1 MRLFTVLSALA
12 HLVGA
17 STILQ
22 LNGTTYY
29 SPEYLAGSVSIAK
42 ASSSAPADV
51 LPATYLSKSPASV
64 QDLKKQLVQLL
75 EGDDVI
81 SESFLSTIILP
92 KGAQVPAELRR
103 YLKSAGVAVFVA
115 SSRPKL
121 PSGPYFLHPSGSL
134 TRVYRLYVD
143 TNMAFVQ
150 GVIQGQDG
158 QYLPSV
164 AAVQD
169 SVNAAVSIPVPSRHY
184 YPKPSAEK
192 PLSGLRLGVK
202 DVIDL
207 KGIKTGGGSR
217 AYFALY
223 PPANETASSL
233 QRLIDLGAVVVG
245 KLKTSQFA
253 IGEVPTA
260 NYVDQLAPFNPRADG
275 YQSPSASSC
284 GPGAAVASYDWLD
297 LGMATDTTG
306 SIRGPS
312 AANGVFGMRI
322 TNASLP
328 LDGILP
334 ISATMDT
341 PGVIARDAKLLQ
353 EVHTNWFQ
361 AKAKYSSLPKRIF
374 LPDEFWASVN
384 KTIMPVYD
392 KFLKDLSTLIDAKV
406 EHVNTNDSFI
416 QHTGNKEG
424 IVAFTSA
431 IQQILVLDQWN
442 RLGKPFFSDY
452 QEQFGRS
459 PFVDPVLRIGL
470 AVAPSLTPKDYT
482 EAQHRLQV
490 YRKWFTS
497 QLVPS
502 CESSLVIYPLNPGL
516 EVSRDDSLRNS
527 DEISSVSPVLTGQ
540 AAYAGVPDYAVPIGV
555 RKYKSVVSMV
565 EEELPVSVGIIGGAG
580 CDHMLLDLIVKLGEN
595 NSDFKTSVNTGR
607 TLW

>member
-1 MRLFTVLSALA
+1 MRFFSVLSALA

-29 SPEYLAGSVSIAK
+29 SPDYPAGSVSIAK
-42 ASSSAPADV
+42 DSSSAPAGV

-64 QDLKKQLVQLL
+64 QDLKKQFVQLL

-81 SESFLSTIILP
+81 SESFLSTIILSTEAQLSTEV
-92 KGAQVPAELRR
+92 KG
-103 YLKSAGVAVFVA
+103 YLKSAGVAVFIA
-115 SSRPKL
+115 SSKPKL

-150 GVIQGQDG
+150 GVIQGQNG

-164 AAVQD
+164 AAAHD
-169 SVNAAVSIPVPSRHY
+169 SVNAAISIPIPSRHY
-184 YPKPSAEK
+184 YPKPSSRK
-192 PLSGLRLGVK
+192 PLSGLRIGVK

-223 PPANETASSL
+223 PPVNTTASSL

-253 IGEVPTA
+253 IGERPTA
-260 NYVDQLAPFNPRADG
+260 NYVDQLAPFNPRGDG

-284 GPGAAVASYDWLD
+284 GPGAAMASYDWLD
-297 LGMATDTTG
+297 LGLGTDTTG

-334 ISATMDT
+334 ISAAMDT
-341 PGVIARDAKLLQ
+341 PGLIARDAKLLQ
-353 EVHTNWFQ
+353 EVYTNWFQ
-361 AKAKYSSLPKRIF
+361 AKAKYSSFPKRII

-384 KTIMPVYD
+384 KTTMPVYD
-392 KFLKDLSTLIDAKV
+392 KFLKDFSTLIGAKV
-406 EHVNTNDSFI
+406 EHVNTNNSFI
-416 QHTGNKEG
+416 EHTGNKEG
-424 IVAFTSA
+424 ILAFTTA
-431 IQQILVLDQWN
+431 IQQIMVLDQWN

-452 QEQFGRS
+452 QNEFGRT
-459 PFVDPVLRIGL
+459 PFVDPVLRMGL
-470 AVAPSLTPKDYT
+470 ALAPNVTPEVYT
-482 EAQHRLQV
+482 EAQRRLQV

-502 CESSLVIYPLNPGL
+502 CESSLVIYPLDPGL
-516 EVSRDDSLRNS
+516 EVSRDDSLREDDAFYS
-527 DEISSVSPVLTGQ
+527 LAPLLTQQ

-555 RKYKSVVSMV
+555 RKFKSPVSMI
-565 EEELPVSVGIIGGAG
+565 EEELPVSVGIISGAG
-580 CDHMLLDLIVKLGEN
+580 CDHMLLDLIVKHGEKN
-595 NSDFKTSVNTGR
+595 DDFKTKVNTGR